1 MAEKIQKTENAAAVL
16 KVFAVLESLADER
29 RASLADIAQRA
40 VTSKTTAHRLLQTM
54 VDLGYVEQEPETEK
68 YGLTLKLFGLG
79 ARSLRGQEDLLRICD
94 REMGKLSRATGESI
108 NLGVLDD
115 FDQRV
120 AYIHKYDSIYSLSMQ
135 STLGKRN
142 PLHSTSLGKALLA
155 FRSDEEIRERLARME
170 LRKLAPRTITD
181 PDALLENLMQ
191 TRARGYAEEIE
202 ESEAGVR
209 CLATPVLDHVGKSV
223 AAISVAFPLIR
234 FDETRKPEYVRL
246 LTDAGRAASEA
257 LGYNRHQTRADQ
269 TWA

>member
-108 NLGVLDD
+108 NLCVLADI
-115 FDQRV
+115 DQRF
-120 AYIHKYDSIYSLSMQ
+120 AYIYK
-135 STLGKRN
+135 
-142 PLHSTSLGKALLA
+142 
-155 FRSDEEIRERLARME
+155 
-170 LRKLAPRTITD
+170 
-181 PDALLENLMQ
+181 
-191 TRARGYAEEIE
+191 
-202 ESEAGVR
+202 
-209 CLATPVLDHVGKSV
+209 
-223 AAISVAFPLIR
+223 
-234 FDETRKPEYVRL
+234 
-246 LTDAGRAASEA
+246 
-257 LGYNRHQTRADQ
+257 
-269 TWA
+269 